1 MIDSASMTEPRLPLQ
16 GIRVLELA
24 QVVAG
29 PFCGTLMAEFGAEVI
44 KTEMPGRG
52 DDLRRLGPSED
63 GCSYWF
69 AVDNRNKQLMTL
81 DLHVAKGQDIVRKLV
96 TRCDVV
102 LENFRPGV
110 LERWGLGWEALHA
123 INPRLVMARIT
134 AFGQTGPLNQGPG
147 YAAIGSA
154 FGGTWYVNGAADR
167 PPARPT
173 PVYPDYMTG
182 LFTAFGVMAAL
193 RHRDLT
199 GEGQW
204 IDAALYES
212 AFRVMEFTTTM
223 YGRQGIVRERGGLQ
237 HAGWPGGA
245 FETQDGKWIVFTA
258 PAQHLFERLC
268 AMIGQPELPRDP
280 RFVGASERP
289 KNIGAILELMT
300 RWFAARPFDKAMAE
314 LKASDIPHSP
324 IMSMADIF
332 EDPHYRAR
340 QMLIDVPAE
349 GLGTLPQPGVVP
361 KLSLTPGRVTHA
373 GAALGRH
380 TDEILSG
387 VLGLTADEIASLH
400 AERVV

>member
-1 MIDSASMTEPRLPLQ
+1 
-16 GIRVLELA
+16 
-24 QVVAG
+24 
-29 PFCGTLMAEFGAEVI
+29 
-44 KTEMPGRG
+44 
-52 DDLRRLGPSED
+52 
-63 GCSYWF
+63 
-69 AVDNRNKQLMTL
+69 
-81 DLHVAKGQDIVRKLV
+81 
-96 TRCDVV
+96 
-102 LENFRPGV
+102 
-110 LERWGLGWEALHA
+110 
-123 INPRLVMARIT
+123 
-134 AFGQTGPLNQGPG
+134 
-147 YAAIGSA
+147 
-154 FGGTWYVNGAADR
+154 
-167 PPARPT
+167 
-173 PVYPDYMTG
+173 MTG
-182 LFTAFGVMAAL
+182 LFTAFGVMTAL

-212 AFRVMEFTTTM
+212 AFRVMEFTATM
-223 YGRQGIVRERGGLQ
+223 YGRQRIVRERGGLQ

-268 AMIGQPELPRDP
+268 AMIGQPELPKDP
-280 RFVGASERP
+280 RFASAAERP

-300 RWFAARPFDKAMAE
+300 QWFSARPFDKAMAE

-332 EDPHYRAR
+332 TDPHYHAR

-380 TDEILSG
+380 TDEVLSD
-387 VLGLTADEIASLH
+387 VLGLSADEIASLR
-400 AERVV
+400 ADRVV